1 MLQFRWIFP
10 DTVNPQLSE
19 PKGGN
24 LVRISQ
30 FFGLTRV
37 VLPKK
42 ILNKQSTRASLIFL
56 PQLVCTISVYHQHYS
71 QISISSFC
79 CIVKDDF
86 LAFPGFFRHL
96 RHGDGE
102 RNEVEALVEGKL
114 ELASVNTGA
123 ALDLDLDL
131 DLEILRL
138 ILSLNVQHALRV
150 PPSPVPENKRHT
162 TILCSG

>member
-1 MLQFRWIFP
+1 MEKKKKFQN
-10 DTVNPQLSE
+10 TVNPRLSE

-114 ELASVNTGA
+114 ELASVNKHWRCTG
-123 ALDLDLDL
+123 DPKI
-131 DLEILRL
+131 DLELECTTRFTC
-138 ILSLNVQHALRV
+138 